1 MKAILFD
8 LDGTLLDT
16 VEDIRACINE
26 TLAAHA
32 LPVLTSAQTKAFIG
46 DGARKLVMRALPAG
60 KEDLLGECCA
70 DFQRRYA
77 QSDGALTVPFAG
89 VKEFL
94 RKQAALGRKLAVVTN
109 KPQAA
114 VENCLSRFFA
124 DIPFSFAAGDAG
136 LFPCKP
142 DPSLAR
148 YCALSLHV
156 SPSECVFVGDGE
168 TDVQTAKNAGMRGI
182 SVLWGY
188 RTKEQLEAAGAREF
202 VSDFSQLEKIL

>member
-16 VEDIRACINE
+16 VEDIRARLNE
-26 TLAAHA
+26 TLRAFSLPA
-32 LPVLTSAQTKAFIG
+32 LSTAQTKAFIG
-46 DGARKLVMRALPAG
+46 DGAEKLVMRALPAG
-60 KEDLLGECCA
+60 KEDLFGECCA

-77 QSDGALTVPFAG
+77 ESDGSLILPFAG
-89 VKEFL
+89 GKEFL
-94 RKQAALGRKLAVVTN
+94 LKQISLGRKLAVITN

-114 VENCLSRFFA
+114 VDKCIARFFP
-124 DIPFSFAAGDAG
+124 DVPFSFIAGDAG

-148 YCALSLHV
+148 YCALSLHL
-156 SPSECVFVGDGE
+156 SSAECAFVGDGE
-168 TDVQTAKNAGMRGI
+168 TDVLTAKNAGMRGI